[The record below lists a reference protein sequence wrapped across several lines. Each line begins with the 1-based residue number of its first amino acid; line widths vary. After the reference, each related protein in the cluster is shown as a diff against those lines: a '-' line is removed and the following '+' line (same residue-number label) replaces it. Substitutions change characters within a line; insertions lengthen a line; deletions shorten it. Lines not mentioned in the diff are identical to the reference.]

1 MGEIVAG
8 RLQFGALLERVI
20 ALDAE
25 RDASFSVGEATAGVD
40 VLRT

>member
-8 RLQFGALLERVI
+8 RLPFGALLERVI

-25 RDASFSVGEATAGVD
+25 RDASLGV
-40 VLRT
+40 VEPERRLL

>member
-25 RDASFSVGEATAGVD
+25 RDASLSGVEP
-40 VLRT
+40 VERRLL